1 MKENVI
7 LTLLIVLVL
16 LFVVLIATMPKAL
29 DHAVAQ
35 SMETYLELNGYV
47 E

>member
-1 MKENVI
+1 MKENI
-7 LTLLIVLVL
+7 IIGLLLVLVF
-16 LFVVLIATMPKAL
+16 LFTVLISITPKAL
-29 DHAVAQ
+29 DKAVAQ